1 VCDDECGRCCDRKLE
16 NKIIVWVWQEWP
28 PSEKHLLVISQL
40 AKAVHNPA
48 ELISREMRK
57 EARPQNDRL
66 IFKNEG
72 DRHGNT
78 DIPGTDRPEDLKA
91 GSPIGSESRHKD

>member
-1 VCDDECGRCCDRKLE
+1 MIR
-16 NKIIVWVWQEWP
+16 
-28 PSEKHLLVISQL
+28 QL

-48 ELISREMRK
+48 EFISREMRK

-66 IFKNEG
+66 ILKNEG
-72 DRHGNT
+72 DRYGNT
-78 DIPGTDRPEDLKA
+78 DVPGADRPEDLKA